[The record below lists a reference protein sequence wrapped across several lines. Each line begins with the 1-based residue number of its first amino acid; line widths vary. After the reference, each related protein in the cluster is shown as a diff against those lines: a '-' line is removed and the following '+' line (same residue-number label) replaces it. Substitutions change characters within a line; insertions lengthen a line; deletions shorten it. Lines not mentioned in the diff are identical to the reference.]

1 MTKLNE
7 NPNRQESALA
17 QLLVHAP
24 LNNDASEN
32 HGAKAS
38 MEELALLTEGKLD
51 EARRKEVVGQLSRDQ
66 VLYESWLTLQEL
78 LQKEDSV
85 VESTE
90 QTAPVFRQSKDFK
103 ENKVSIIEQ
112 VQNWFNEL
120 FSWQGAFAT
129 SFGLVLGVVFV
140 TQLGIETHDD
150 FESDVGNA
158 IALHA
163 PIQAPQ
169 KADMEQVNSR
179 VLVTQLTGVQVTNV
193 QVANVQ
199 VTAAEIISIE
209 GNTVEFELTL
219 STGEVLNQIYVYKPN
234 NK

>member
-7 NPNRQESALA
+7 NQNRQESALA

-78 LQKEDSV
+78 LHKEDSV
-85 VESTE
+85 VEST
-90 QTAPVFRQSKDFK
+90 APVSRQSKAFK

-112 VQNWFNEL
+112 AQNWFNEL

-129 SFGLVLGVVFV
+129 TFGLVLGVVFV

-150 FESDVGNA
+150 IESDVGNA

-169 KADMEQVNSR
+169 KADMAQVNSR

-219 STGEVLNQIYVYKPN
+219 STGEVLNQSHVYKPN